1 MTHAPI
7 LDRRGFIASAGM
19 AGLALAAPRGS
30 AGAME
35 SSSASASAS
44 TSASASASASATSA
58 KDLKLGLASYTTRKF
73 SLDETLEMMKKIGM
87 KYVTL
92 KDFHL
97 KMDSTREER
106 QEAARKVKAAGVT
119 LMGCGVVYLKNDEKQ
134 IRNAFEYA
142 RDAGMPV
149 MVSAPDL
156 DALPAVAQMAE
167 AFDIRVAIHNHG
179 PNDDRYP
186 SHLDAYKHAKRF
198 GGHVGV
204 CIDIGH
210 TVRLGMNEVEAVHA
224 VQDRLYDFHIKD
236 VTARDAKGGA
246 IEVGRGVIDIPGV
259 LKALLDVGFTGHV
272 ALEYEK
278 DADNPM
284 PGMIESYAYLRG
296 VLAAL

>member
-1 MTHAPI
+1 MTHTPI
-7 LDRRGFIASAGM
+7 LDRRGFIASTGLA
-19 AGLALAAPRGS
+19 ALALAAPRGS
-30 AGAME
+30 AGAVE

-44 TSASASASASATSA
+44 VSASASASASTHSA
-58 KDLKLGLASYTTRKF
+58 KNLKLGLASYTARKF

-97 KMDSTREER
+97 KMDSTKEER
-106 QEAARKVKAAGVT
+106 QEAARKVKEAGIN
-119 LMGCGVVYLKNDEKQ
+119 LMGCGVVYLKNDAKQ

-156 DALPAVAQMAE
+156 DALPAVARMAE
-167 AFDIRVAIHNHG
+167 EYDIKVAIHNHG

-186 SHLDAYKHAKRF
+186 SHMDAYKSAKQF
-198 GGHVGV
+198 GEHMGV

-210 TVRLGMNEVEAVHA
+210 TVRLGLNEVEAVHA
-224 VQDRLYDFHIKD
+224 VHDRLYDFHIKD
-236 VTARDAKGGA
+236 VTGRDAQGGA
-246 IEVGRGVIDIPGV
+246 TEVGRGVIDIPGV
-259 LKALLDVGFTGHV
+259 LKALLEVGFTGHV

-284 PGMIESYAYLRG
+284 PGMIESYAYMRG
-296 VLAAL
+296 ALAAL

>member
-1 MTHAPI
+1 
-7 LDRRGFIASAGM
+7 
-19 AGLALAAPRGS
+19 
-30 AGAME
+30 
-35 SSSASASAS
+35 
-44 TSASASASASATSA
+44 
-58 KDLKLGLASYTTRKF
+58 
-73 SLDETLEMMKKIGM
+73 MMKKIGM

-97 KMDSTREER
+97 KMDSTQEER
-106 QEAARKVKAAGVT
+106 REAARKVKEAGVT
-119 LMGCGVVYLKNDEKQ
+119 LMGCGVVYLKNDAQQ

-156 DALPAVAQMAE
+156 DALPAVARMAE
-167 AFDIRVAIHNHG
+167 EFDIKVAIHNHG

-186 SHLDAYKHAKRF
+186 SHMDAYKSAKQF
-198 GGHVGV
+198 GEHMGV

-210 TVRLGMNEVEAVHA
+210 TVRLGVNEVEAVHA
-224 VQDRLYDFHIKD
+224 VHDRLYDFHIKD

-259 LKALLDVGFTGHV
+259 LKALLEVGFTGHV

-284 PGMIESYAYLRG
+284 PGMIESYAYMRG
-296 VLAAL
+296 ALAAL